1 LHRVL
6 SVVGTRPEAI
16 KMAPLVSLLAAEAGL
31 DARVCVTAQHREM
44 VDGVLAVF
52 GIEAAYDLDLM
63 RPGRSLND
71 LTAAVLTGL
80 KPVLD
85 QFAPH
90 LVLVHGDT
98 STTFAAALA
107 ACYAHVPVGHVEAGL
122 RSGDMLSPWPEEAN
136 RKLTDSIATLH
147 FAPTERARL
156 NLLAENVPHGR
167 IHVTG
172 NTAIDALHATLAMLD
187 AAPALGAS
195 IDRQVKLDPARHLV
209 LVTAHRRETFG
220 DGIHRICDALAR
232 LSRRRDAQVVYSLH
246 PNPNINDPVRSQL
259 GSLDRVTLL
268 APQSHAEFVHLM
280 RRAAVVLTDSGGVQE
295 EAPVLGKPVLVM
307 RDRTERPEGVEAGA
321 ARLVGTDPDRIV
333 AEVWRLLDD
342 PAARKAMS
350 AAPGLY
356 GDGKAAPRIL
366 AGLRQ
371 FLDSQS

>member
-1 LHRVL
+1 
-6 SVVGTRPEAI
+6 
-16 KMAPLVSLLAAEAGL
+16 
-31 DARVCVTAQHREM
+31 
-44 VDGVLAVF
+44 
-52 GIEAAYDLDLM
+52 
-63 RPGRSLND
+63 
-71 LTAAVLTGL
+71 
-80 KPVLD
+80 
-85 QFAPH
+85 
-90 LVLVHGDT
+90 
-98 STTFAAALA
+98 
-107 ACYAHVPVGHVEAGL
+107 
-122 RSGDMLSPWPEEAN
+122 
-136 RKLTDSIATLH
+136 
-147 FAPTERARL
+147 
-156 NLLAENVPHGR
+156 
-167 IHVTG
+167 
-172 NTAIDALHATLAMLD
+172 MLD

-209 LVTAHRRETFG
+209 LATAHRRETFG

-333 AEVWRLLDD
+333 AEVERLLDD

-350 AAPGLY
+350 VAPGLY

-371 FLDSQS
+371 FLGSQS